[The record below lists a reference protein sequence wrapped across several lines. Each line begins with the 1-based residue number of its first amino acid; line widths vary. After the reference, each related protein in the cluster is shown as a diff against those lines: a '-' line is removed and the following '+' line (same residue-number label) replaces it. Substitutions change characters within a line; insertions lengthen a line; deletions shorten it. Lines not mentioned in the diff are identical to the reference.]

1 MRIFFVTLIV
11 TIRAM
16 EKQSQ
21 DKVVTYDAGLRWP
34 SLHQGLRPS
43 VDNENAKLNV
53 LGVSGSYSSLGH
65 VITKKLEY
73 ASSVAT
79 FVLRQCFAETTTGKG
94 TLAKSDFE
102 VEILEVGALEHLL
115 PQLFSLAK
123 ELNLSGNIRYLRTAC
138 CKPINSCLVS
148 LRV

>member
-94 TLAKSDFE
+94 TL
-102 VEILEVGALEHLL
+102 EVGVLVKFLQIA
-115 PQLFSLAK
+115 
-123 ELNLSGNIRYLRTAC
+123 RRTYI
-138 CKPINSCLVS
+138 PDWVDDDD
-148 LRV
+148 